1 VQVDSLLAKIIQK
14 IEHFFITHVLLL
26 KLVYMIFALFHGLG
40 LDLDVGLGQ
49 VVRTPLIWLLRR
61 GFSDLRRKVIDVDVF
76 LVTAADLGSFLV
88 WNALV
93 VQIYIS
99 V

>member
-1 VQVDSLLAKIIQK
+1 
-14 IEHFFITHVLLL
+14 
-26 KLVYMIFALFHGLG
+26 MIFALFHGLG

-49 VVRTPLIWLLRR
+49 VVRTPLILILLLGR
-61 GFSDLRRKVIDVDVF
+61 GFFDLGRKVVDVDVF

-99 V
+99 VWLVAKVLRALHEGVL